1 MKVVVT
7 GGAGFIGSHVVE
19 KLLKEKNEVVVLDN
33 LHSGLRANVAT
44 AARLVEC
51 DVRSEQVG
59 QLFAHEKFDA
69 VIHLAAQTMVNV
81 SIDNPRYDADVNI
94 LGTLNVLEA
103 ARLAGTKRFVFASS
117 AAVYGDV
124 DVLPVHEALLAKPQ
138 SFYGLSKY
146 TVEKY
151 LALYANL
158 FGMEYFA
165 LRYSNVFGERQ
176 GDGGEGGVVS
186 IFSRLV
192 ANQGVLSVFGD
203 GTQTRDFIYVKDVA
217 NANFAAVTAPA
228 ANKVMNISN
237 NSELSV
243 NDLIAAFEQAAN
255 KKLSVN
261 YLPKRD
267 GDIYRS
273 RLDNSLAKTT
283 LKWKPQHA
291 LAASLK
297 TTYEYLVK

>member
-1 MKVVVT
+1 MKVLVT

-19 KLLKEKNEVVVLDN
+19 KLLGERIDVVVMDN
-33 LHSGLRANVAT
+33 LHSGLRENLSVA
-44 AARLVEC
+44 AKFVEC
-51 DVRSEQVG
+51 DVRSDKVK
-59 QLFAHEKFDA
+59 QLFKSEKFDA

-81 SIDNPRYDADVNI
+81 SVENPYYDADVNM
-94 LGTLNVLEA
+94 LGTINILEA
-103 ARLAGTKRFVFASS
+103 ARTSGTKRVVFASS

-124 DVLPVHEALLAKPQ
+124 GTLPVREDAIANPQ

-146 TVEKY
+146 TIEKY
-151 LALYANL
+151 LALYSKL
-158 FGMEYFA
+158 FGLEYFA

-186 IFSRLV
+186 IFARLI
-192 ANQGVLSVFGD
+192 AQNRELSVFGD

-217 NANFAAVTAPA
+217 NANFAAVTATA

-243 NDLIAAFEQAAN
+243 NELIAAFEQAAG

-273 RLDNSLAKTT
+273 RLDNSLAVAT
-283 LKWKPQHA
+283 LAWKPQHD
-291 LAASLK
+291 LTASLQA
-297 TTYEYLVK
+297 TYEYLVK